1 MGRFL
6 DFEGVDAVLFDC
18 DGVLVDSEPASEW
31 AWRGA
36 LRRYGVELGDFGS
49 WVGTTD
55 EAIAVRFAPESGVSP
70 RELLEAAS
78 GLLEIRLEDEPLE
91 VFADAA
97 DALRRVEAA
106 NLLTAVVSNSE
117 RWRLEAVL
125 ASAGMEGR
133 FAVRVTSDDVD
144 LPKPAPDMYLR
155 ASHLLGVNAS
165 RCLVIEDSP
174 TGVAAARE
182 AGMRVVAVD
191 REVFDPPALEAATRI
206 VRSLYDDPIRQ

>member
-70 RELLEAAS
+70 RELLEAAAQ
-78 GLLEIRLEDEPLE
+78 LLEIRLEEEPLE
-91 VFADAA
+91 VFADAD
-97 DALRRVEAA
+97 DALRRVETSS
-106 NLLTAVVSNSE
+106 LLTAVVSNSE

-125 ASAGMEGR
+125 ASAGLGRR
-133 FAVRVTSDDVD
+133 FAVSVTSDDVD

-155 ASHLLGVNAS
+155 AGQLLGVEAS

-174 TGVAAARE
+174 TGVAAARG

-191 REVFDPPALEAATRI
+191 REMFEPPALEAATRI
-206 VRSLYDDPIRQ
+206 VRSLYDDPTRQ

>member
-36 LRRYGVELGDFGS
+36 LRRYGLEMGDFEA

-78 GLLEIRLEDEPLE
+78 RLLEIRLEEEPLK

-97 DALRRVEAA
+97 DALQRVESAG
-106 NLLTAVVSNSE
+106 LLTAVVSNSE

-125 ASAGMEGR
+125 TSAGLGGR
-133 FAVRVTSDDVD
+133 FAVSVTSDDVAR
-144 LPKPAPDMYLR
+144 PKPDPDMYLR
-155 ASHLLGVNAS
+155 AGQLLGVETS

-174 TGVAAARE
+174 TGVAAARG

-191 REVFDPPALEAATRI
+191 REMFAPPALDAATRI
-206 VRSLYDDPIRQ
+206 VRSLYDDPVWP